1 MMILALIRDERERRR
16 VCRALPAGIEIRYCH
31 DEREIEAL
39 LASGHPNALLLETRN
54 HSGASTLALV
64 QRLRVHYPLLPVI
77 VYCALATLSATVAQD
92 LLDAGRSGASSVVT
106 ANSSDLRGDIRAA
119 LEDCQRER
127 RARETADVIVRL
139 VPPEMRSIV
148 EQCLAEP
155 RRHRTVAGLAATLG
169 TATKTLARRMARAGL
184 PRPRRMIA
192 WTRLLAAASL
202 LENPRR
208 PIGSVAKELGFTT
221 SRSFR
226 ELMEHYTG
234 RRPSALRGTG
244 AFGTVLH
251 DFQCDVTRS
260 EVVNPKGPRARA
272 RSRWQ

>member
-16 VCRALPAGIEIRYCH
+16 VCRALPAGIEIRYCQ

-39 LASGHPNALLLETRN
+39 FASDHPGALLLETRN
-54 HSGASTLALV
+54 HAGASTVALV
-64 QRLRVHYPLLPVI
+64 RRLRVHYPLLPVV
-77 VYCALATLSATVAQD
+77 VYCPLAALSATVARD
-92 LLDAGRSGASSVVT
+92 LVDAGRNGATSVVT
-106 ANSSDLRGDIRAA
+106 ASSTDLRADMSAA
-119 LEDCQRER
+119 LQDCQREC
-127 RARETADVIVRL
+127 RARETAEVIVRL

-202 LENPRR
+202 LENSRR

-251 DFQCDVTRS
+251 DFQCDLTNSESAIPKATR
-260 EVVNPKGPRARA
+260 VRA
-272 RSRWQ
+272 RSRWK